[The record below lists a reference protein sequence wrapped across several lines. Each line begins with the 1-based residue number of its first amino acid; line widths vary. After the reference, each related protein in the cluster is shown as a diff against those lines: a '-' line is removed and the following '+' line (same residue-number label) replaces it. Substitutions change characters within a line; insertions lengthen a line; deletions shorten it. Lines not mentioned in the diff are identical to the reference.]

1 MNALGFGLLLC
12 LDVMTLTLTYS
23 VVVIQIKNLW
33 SFAVVRF
40 QPLAA
45 RQEVM
50 KNQKKRA
57 DRHLKTLLCYLFHCP
72 SLPRC
77 VHHIKFNTI
86 NDH

>member
-1 MNALGFGLLLC
+1 MTALGFGLLLC

-33 SFAVVRF
+33 SFAVVRL

-50 KNQKKRA
+50 KNQKKGR
-57 DRHLKTLLCYLFHCP
+57 
-72 SLPRC
+72 
-77 VHHIKFNTI
+77 
-86 NDH
+86 

>member
-1 MNALGFGLLLC
+1 MTALGFGLLLC

-50 KNQKKRA
+50 KNQKKGRWA
-57 DRHLKTLLCYLFHCP
+57 PENTPLLSLPLSITASLCP
-72 SLPRC
+72 SYQIQ
-77 VHHIKFNTI
+77 HHK
-86 NDH
+86 